1 MAEEHTHEVVVF
13 ENPHS
18 KQKKKRGLTQKPA
31 SHQIQQS
38 ASGQNTSQQTGQ
50 DQQAKA
56 DNVSSNQAKEQ
67 GQTEGIKEAAKEEA
81 KTQKVSENTFKEQGH
96 QEGIKEAAKDAAKG
110 KEETIGKLD
119 SLVKSATEPLLQ
131 LQTSGYLMLNLVP
144 DILTI
149 DALKVTVRYRSIL
162 ADEQIR
168 SVFVKDIG
176 DVFVESIPFAA
187 SLRIIDN
194 TDKDNPILI
203 KPFKKEDAEKAKS
216 IIKGL
221 ITAQKE
227 NIDPATLEKSP
238 ETIKKIEALGK
249 DVSEQ

>member
-1 MAEEHTHEVVVF
+1 MVDTPKEIIIF
-13 ENPHS
+13 KDPHLRS
-18 KQKKKRGLTQKPA
+18 KKSTPTQQKN
-31 SHQIQQS
+31 S
-38 ASGQNTSQQTGQ
+38 TSQNKQTNPKQHTNQQNDQQ
-50 DQQAKA
+50 DQPVDPATQ
-56 DNVSSNQAKEQ
+56 Q
-67 GQTEGIKEAAKEEA
+67 GVQEGIKQGITEIT
-81 KTQKVSENTFKEQGH
+81 KTEIQPKKAIIESGH
-96 QEGIKEAAKDAAKG
+96 HEGIKEAAKDAAKG
-110 KEETIGKLD
+110 KEETTGKLD
-119 SLVKSATEPLLQ
+119 SLVKSAQHPLLQ
-131 LQTSGYLMLNLVP
+131 LQTSGYLMLNLIP

-162 ADEQIR
+162 ADEKTR

-176 DVFVESIPFAA
+176 DVMVESIPFAA

-203 KPFKKEDAEKAKS
+203 KPFKKRDAEKAKS

-238 ETIKKIEALGK
+238 ETIKKIETLGK
-249 DVSEQ
+249 DTQE